1 MKLKRRKKSYL
12 FIFERLS
19 NFRMATAV
27 VHETRDSET
36 FAPVPFDDT
45 RFIFLD
51 GYSDTSSYKSYAAT
65 VATHNVG
72 SEIMDDIEDVIEEA
86 PQPRDELNFELPMEE
101 SSSLD
106 EQQTL
111 DCKISDE
118 VLFPFFFLFLG
129 QTHIE
134 QKYKKI
140 YCYSLNSIKHTV
152 FLIKIF

>member
-1 MKLKRRKKSYL
+1 MIYL
-12 FIFERLS
+12 SIFERYS

-36 FAPVPFDDT
+36 FASVPFDDT

-72 SEIMDDIEDVIEEA
+72 SEIMGDIEDVIEEA
-86 PQPRDELNFELPMEE
+86 PQPRDELNSELPLEE

-106 EQQTL
+106 EQQAV
-111 DCKISDE
+111 DCKIPKNLLPFDIL
-118 VLFPFFFLFLG
+118 LFQSVRPKSCIRCKLQYQQPDQQQL
-129 QTHIE
+129 
-134 QKYKKI
+134 
-140 YCYSLNSIKHTV
+140 
-152 FLIKIF
+152 